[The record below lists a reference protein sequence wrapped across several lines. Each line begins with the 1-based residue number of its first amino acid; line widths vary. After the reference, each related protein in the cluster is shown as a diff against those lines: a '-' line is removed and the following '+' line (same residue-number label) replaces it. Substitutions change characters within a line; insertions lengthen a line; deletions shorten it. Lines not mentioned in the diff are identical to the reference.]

1 MPAQPR
7 VLVCDDSPLMRK
19 VIRDL
24 LTDGGLNVVGE
35 AADGADLLAA
45 VQQHNPDV
53 ITLDVEMPRQDG
65 LTALGNLMQ
74 SRPTPVV
81 MCSTLTAQGA
91 RESIRAL
98 ELGAVDV
105 VQKPALRLTP
115 STWGVTRDELVDKVR
130 SAASANVR
138 QSSARQ
144 EQAAT
149 LAPPRKAS
157 PFSKRRSVGADL
169 AGRAA
174 GNKRPLVII
183 ATSTGGPRALN
194 ELMPRLP
201 AQLGCGVLIVQ
212 HMPVGFTRSLAER
225 LDQHSP
231 ITVREAGRTDTI
243 TPDVALLAPA
253 GFHLEVTSVGS
264 TRLSDAPPIGKLK
277 PRADITIS
285 TAAKVYRDRVLLV
298 VLTGMGSDGET
309 GAADLKRAGGRVLTE
324 SEKSC
329 VIYGMPRAVVM
340 AGLSDGEIPLDAMPL
355 AITEAVAAWTPRGA

>member
-1 MPAQPR
+1 
-7 VLVCDDSPLMRK
+7 MR
-19 VIRDL
+19 I
-24 LTDGGLNVVGE
+24 
-35 AADGADLLAA
+35 
-45 VQQHNPDV
+45 
-53 ITLDVEMPRQDG
+53 
-65 LTALGNLMQ
+65 
-74 SRPTPVV
+74 
-81 MCSTLTAQGA
+81 
-91 RESIRAL
+91 
-98 ELGAVDV
+98 
-105 VQKPALRLTP
+105 
-115 STWGVTRDELVDKVR
+115 VT
-130 SAASANVR
+130 S
-138 QSSARQ
+138 
-144 EQAAT
+144 
-149 LAPPRKAS
+149 
-157 PFSKRRSVGADL
+157 G
-169 AGRAA
+169 
-174 GNKRPLVII
+174 
-183 ATSTGGPRALN
+183 
-194 ELMPRLP
+194 
-201 AQLGCGVLIVQ
+201 
-212 HMPVGFTRSLAER
+212 RSLAER